1 MAKRYLIT
9 ALILAAMLIGCSPSP
24 TSAPAPIA
32 TALSPATA
40 PRSRSGGV
48 AASGVIAPAR
58 QTSVSTQSGGIV
70 AEVLAEPGHEVVVGD
85 VLVRL
90 DTADLEVALAVAQQA
105 VVLQQAILDQLLGGA
120 SEQIVARADR
130 DHAHQVT
137 QAELALRASEQE
149 LQQARARD
157 PEQNVAAAQARIRQL
172 ELQLSQARAQDPAP
186 EVTMAQVELERN
198 KMALDETQDEYNKA
212 LDRPWEDQSIRD
224 TWAKRLQQAVLNY
237 RLAQAQ
243 LERAQNAQRA
253 HTVSLAALEV
263 QLEEASIALA
273 QAVDA
278 RQAYS
283 ITLDALDTGIQAAR
297 ANLDHLRSW
306 ENPYLDKPS
315 EGDIAQA
322 QTVLEQARLG
332 MAQIERQ
339 IDAAQVRAP
348 FDGTVSEVHAREGQ
362 YVTPGQPLVGLG
374 DLATLRAETTDLS
387 ERDVHDVFVGQTA
400 SVYVEALG
408 VEVGG
413 HVTGVAPEA
422 TTVGG
427 DVVYKVVIALDEQPP
442 GLRWGMSVEVEI
454 ETR

>member
-1 MAKRYLIT
+1 
-9 ALILAAMLIGCSPSP
+9 
-24 TSAPAPIA
+24 
-32 TALSPATA
+32 
-40 PRSRSGGV
+40 V
-48 AASGVIAPAR
+48 
-58 QTSVSTQSGGIV
+58 
-70 AEVLAEPGHEVVVGD
+70 
-85 VLVRL
+85 
-90 DTADLEVALAVAQQA
+90 
-105 VVLQQAILDQLLGGA
+105 
-120 SEQIVARADR
+120 
-130 DHAHQVT
+130 
-137 QAELALRASEQE
+137 
-149 LQQARARD
+149 
-157 PEQNVAAAQARIRQL
+157 
-172 ELQLSQARAQDPAP
+172 RAQDPAA
-186 EVTMAQVELERN
+186 EVAAAQIGVERA
-198 KMALDETQDEYNKA
+198 KIALDDTQDEYNKA